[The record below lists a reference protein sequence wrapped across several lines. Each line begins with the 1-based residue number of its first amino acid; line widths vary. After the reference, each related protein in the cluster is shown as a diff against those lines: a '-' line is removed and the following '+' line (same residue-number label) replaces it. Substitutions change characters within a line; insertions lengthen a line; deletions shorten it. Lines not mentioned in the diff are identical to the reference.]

1 MTDMLAALKAK
12 FLERCAGDL
21 DRLERLMASDGL
33 GSDEMRF
40 LAHSLSGAAGTFGFP
55 EISAAAAVADE
66 AFADGG
72 TPEHAEARHLAEAL
86 KRALPTPK
94 N

>member
-1 MTDMLAALKAK
+1 MTDMLAALKAR

-21 DRLERLMASDGL
+21 DRLERLMASDAL

-72 TPEHAEARHLAEAL
+72 APDRAQAEHLAQTLRQALTPED
-86 KRALPTPK
+86 
-94 N
+94 